1 MRGRRRML
9 RDLDRD
15 MQDHIE
21 IETRD
26 DLERGRSWLLTRVMG
41 SLLYD
46 VKPNN
51 IPTLVEVA
59 ITLRVA
65 ALLACLVPT
74 LKAADVQPA
83 VELRCR

>member
-1 MRGRRRML
+1 
-9 RDLDRD
+9 
-15 MQDHIE
+15 
-21 IETRD
+21 
-26 DLERGRSWLLTRVMG
+26 MG

-65 ALLACLVPT
+65 ALRMYSRPLSC
-74 LKAADVQPA
+74 AAGNRGDRPGGLSYLSSA
-83 VELRCR
+83 AAA